1 VTPVLGGLLPRPAL
15 TGLLLVVW
23 VLAFNR
29 VTPLVLLGGL
39 AVGVAIPLAT
49 ARFWPEYPARFRYR
63 AGLAFAGVFLWD
75 VIVANVRVAALV
87 LGPSARLRP
96 VFFVVPLDVTDP
108 YVTAVLA
115 AVISLTPGTVS
126 ADYDPEAHTLLVHGL
141 DVGDPAAEAARIKAR
156 YERALRE
163 VFSC

>member
-1 VTPVLGGLLPRPAL
+1 MTTVIGRLVPRPVLS
-15 TGLLLVVW
+15 LVIVAVW

-29 VTPLVLLGGL
+29 VTPLVLLGGI

-49 ARFWPEYPARFRYR
+49 ARFWPEYPARFRYGAALR
-63 AGLAFAGVFLWD
+63 FGGVFLWD
-75 VIVANVRVAALV
+75 VLVANVRVAALV
-87 LGPSARLRP
+87 LGPRARLRP
-96 VFFVVPLDVTDP
+96 AFFVVPLDVKDP

-126 ADYDPEAHTLLVHGL
+126 ADYAPERHVLLVHGL